1 MRSLVVEDTRVIQMI
16 LEKLLEPY
24 GECLV
29 AKNGAEAIEA
39 FHRAFGEKRPFDL
52 VCLDIGLPDL
62 DGREVLSKIRA
73 IEEVRGVQKGQK
85 VPVIAI
91 TAASDTATVRSVVE
105 MGDGYIV
112 KPVNREK
119 LVENLVRL
127 GLIPPTEEVTVS

>member
-29 AKNGAEAIEA
+29 AKTGAEAIDA
-39 FHRAFGEKRPFDL
+39 FHRAFGEKRPFNL

-73 IEEVRGVQKGQK
+73 IEEVRGIEKGQK

-127 GLIPPTEEVTVS
+127 GLIPPAES

>member
-1 MRSLVVEDTRVIQMI
+1 MRSLVVEDTRVVQMI

-24 GECLV
+24 GECQV
-29 AKNGAEAIEA
+29 AKNGVEAIDA

-62 DGREVLSKIRA
+62 DGREVLSRIRA
-73 IEEVRGVQKGQK
+73 SEELRGLEEGQK

-91 TAASDTATVRSVVE
+91 TAASDTATVRYVVE
-105 MGDGYIV
+105 RGDGYIV
-112 KPVNREK
+112 KPINREK

-127 GLIPPTEEVTVS
+127 GLIPAAEPRTES